1 MLQLITETILD
12 GVSPD
17 APCGADLSY
26 DAAFME
32 LERVAQG
39 GPTDRIVGP
48 DTPADGPD
56 WRLVE
61 QQSVALL
68 NRTKDLRVAALL
80 AKSLLRTTGFKGFRD
95 GIIIVRELLA
105 RYWEPVH
112 PQLDPDFDYSPIMRG
127 NILRELCDR
136 TNVLNPLRTTPLVSL
151 AGIGSFSL
159 RDIGLATGEIAP
171 TNGTAAPEMATIDA
185 AFGHCPVEQ
194 LTDTYQAV
202 TDTIDGV
209 KAIESFMSEKVGV
222 LQTVSLDDLSAVL
235 RQIQDVL
242 RSRLAELRGE
252 TNGGNGID
260 MASATGSNLEP
271 MMNAPGAAEGTAVAR
286 PAFRPGE
293 ISTRNDVMRAIEA
306 VCGYYER
313 HEPSSPV
320 PILLRRAQRLVP
332 MNFIDIMRNLAPS
345 AMSDIQNI
353 TGPEESE
360 N

>member
-1 MLQLITETILD
+1 MLQLITESILD

-17 APCGADLSY
+17 APCGDDLSY
-26 DAAFME
+26 DPAFME
-32 LERVAQG
+32 LERLAQG

-48 DTPADGPD
+48 DVPADGPV
-56 WRLVE
+56 WRVVE

-68 NRTKDLRVAALL
+68 NRTKDLRVATLL

-95 GIIIVRELLA
+95 GIIIVRELLG

-136 TNVLNPLRTTPLVSL
+136 TTVINPLRTTPLVSL
-151 AGIGSFSL
+151 AGVGSFSL

-171 TNGTAAPEMATIDA
+171 TNGTAAPEMANVEA
-185 AFGHCPVEQ
+185 AFGHCPVDQ
-194 LTDTYQAV
+194 LSDTYQTV

-209 KAIESFMSEKVGV
+209 SAIESFMAEKVGV

-235 RQIQDVL
+235 RQIQHVL
-242 RSRLAELRGE
+242 HARLAERRGE
-252 TNGGNGID
+252 ANGGNGID
-260 MASATGSNLEP
+260 MAAATGSDLEP
-271 MMNAPGAAEGTAVAR
+271 MMNAAGSASAADSQTVA
-286 PAFRPGE
+286 
-293 ISTRNDVMRAIEA
+293 AIEA

-332 MNFIDIMRNLAPS
+332 MNFIDIMRNIAPS